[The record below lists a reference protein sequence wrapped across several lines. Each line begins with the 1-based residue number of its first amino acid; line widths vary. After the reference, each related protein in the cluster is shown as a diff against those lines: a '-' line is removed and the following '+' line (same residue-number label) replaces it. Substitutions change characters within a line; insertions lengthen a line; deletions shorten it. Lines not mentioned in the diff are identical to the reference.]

1 MHSTHKEEREI
12 LIDLIQGSGIDNF
25 KHEYFVEMLKIVSKS
40 PDGGFDGKIRFDDL
54 KEVLCEGST

>member
-1 MHSTHKEEREI
+1 M
-12 LIDLIQGSGIDNF
+12 IDLIQGSGIDNF